1 MTERAKAWRSKVR
14 ARSITTYC
22 ATNMNQE
29 NSMCLVDRDLFVT
42 PGTNDQALFIIKY
55 VCIYENLML
64 KPPEVY
70 VDPNKLQARPPSS
83 QILANLKAKS
93 KSRTAAQKAALL
105 AKIEERRKLA
115 REKAAK
121 KTEMENA
128 CSAIKNATECIEGCF
143 WNPNMPEGEQCSLC
157 RGLTRKNPSYDE
169 GDACLPDYFTLVCD
183 DRGKD
188 ARIFVREVIQD
199 ISANAVSDAEKQW
212 RSKTRARKI
221 TTFCALGNNFAHNQ
235 CSFRRAQLA
244 GNEVTPG
251 AIFTIKYVCFYSNR
265 LPAVPRIWF
274 DPLTSTQ
281 AILDLARRLQI
292 ETEEEAQEEEKKQLT
307 AKKIEEEEEKK
318 LKKKKKKGFFALWDN
333 FKNLFKKKKKSP
345 KKVDEPAET
354 TMDPWNVTD
363 ASNDTDAEPDQDIP
377 YKPETASWIEAV
389 KENVLNIT
397 NTTTKPIVTTS
408 TTTTTTTDWPTNVPT
423 SAPSTLTTE
432 ETTEAQTTEE
442 TTEAQT
448 TEETTEA
455 QTTEETTE
463 AETTEETTEAETTEE
478 TTEAQTTEET
488 TEAQTTESETT
499 ETPTTEETTEAQ
511 TTESETTEA
520 QTTETQTTGA
530 EATTPEGS
538 TQEVSTTE
546 EVKTTET
553 S

>member
-1 MTERAKAWRSKVR
+1 MLRRLGISNEQQQPLLHHSPPHSSSPRKHLLTATTLACACLLIWITFSTFSRQEPSEVFVAEEFEYPVADGVFEAEELLGETQVKNSPVGQVVIPKLVMKLRQGGMALKQLQKTKCSRYEAEDTCNVADNPTCIWDYNTESCELCRSLTRKTKQYDEADACGVDDFELKCDLNAPKSRIFVRQVKQDVYRDKSMTERAKAWRSKVR

-143 WNPNMPEGEQCSLC
+143 WNSNMPEGEQCSLC

-307 AKKIEEEEEKK
+307 AKKNRRGRRKEVEKEEKER
-318 LKKKKKKGFFALWDN
+318 
-333 FKNLFKKKKKSP
+333 LFCF
-345 KKVDEPAET
+345 V
-354 TMDPWNVTD
+354 
-363 ASNDTDAEPDQDIP
+363 
-377 YKPETASWIEAV
+377 
-389 KENVLNIT
+389 
-397 NTTTKPIVTTS
+397 
-408 TTTTTTTDWPTNVPT
+408 
-423 SAPSTLTTE
+423 
-432 ETTEAQTTEE
+432 
-442 TTEAQT
+442 
-448 TEETTEA
+448 
-455 QTTEETTE
+455 
-463 AETTEETTEAETTEE
+463 
-478 TTEAQTTEET
+478 
-488 TEAQTTESETT
+488 
-499 ETPTTEETTEAQ
+499 
-511 TTESETTEA
+511 
-520 QTTETQTTGA
+520 G
-530 EATTPEGS
+530 
-538 TQEVSTTE
+538 
-546 EVKTTET
+546 
-553 S
+553 